1 MGVDNALS
9 RLTTWT
15 TPWPTPRAA
24 RKTQT
29 IPVPGGRLKASP
41 GNWPAKPAGRETPVT
56 GSDSGYEPSRTNRGT
71 EGPRREN
78 RRMRPLEERALPTA
92 AGVVPP
98 PSPAAP
104 VPPDDEARTKFHKGK
119 HARRPGSDRSP
130 EPPLPVTQETAGGTT
145 EKTAGR
151 PERPHKPGTGRF
163 FQPVLTLKAS
173 LPGSQNPQASLPA

>member
-56 GSDSGYEPSRTNRGT
+56 GSDSGYEPSRTNRGA
-71 EGPRREN
+71 EGPGRGN
-78 RRMRPLEERALPTA
+78 RRMRPLAERALA
-92 AGVVPP
+92 AAAAELLPP
-98 PSPAAP
+98 PS
-104 VPPDDEARTKFHKGK
+104 ARAHETSSRRRGPHEIPQGK
-119 HARRPGSDRSP
+119 TGPETRERQIPGTRTSRHARNRRQCDEKDGGPPG
-130 EPPLPVTQETAGGTT
+130 A
-145 EKTAGR
+145 A
-151 PERPHKPGTGRF
+151 
-163 FQPVLTLKAS
+163 A
-173 LPGSQNPQASLPA
+173 

>member
-56 GSDSGYEPSRTNRGT
+56 GSDSGYEPSRTNRGA
-71 EGPRREN
+71 EGPGRGN
-78 RRMRPLEERALPTA
+78 RRMRPSGGTG
-92 AGVVPP
+92 AG
-98 PSPAAP
+98 
-104 VPPDDEARTKFHKGK
+104 G
-119 HARRPGSDRSP
+119 GG
-130 EPPLPVTQETAGGTT
+130 GGTT
-145 EKTAGR
+145 PAAVSTSSRNILQTTRPARNSTRENGPGDPGATDPRNPHFPSRKKPPAMRRKRRRTARSGR
-151 PERPHKPGTGRF
+151 INPA
-163 FQPVLTLKAS
+163 QDAS
-173 LPGSQNPQASLPA
+173 SSRSSR